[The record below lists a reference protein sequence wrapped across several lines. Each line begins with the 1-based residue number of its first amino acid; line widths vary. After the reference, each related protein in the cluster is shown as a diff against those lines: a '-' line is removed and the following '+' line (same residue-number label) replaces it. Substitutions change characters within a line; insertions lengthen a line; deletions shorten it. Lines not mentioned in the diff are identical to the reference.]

1 MKKILSKELII
12 GCSVIV
18 ALLILFFG
26 INYLKGINLFKP
38 ANFYT
43 VNYDNVAGLE
53 TAAAVTIDG
62 YKVGQVRDIEFNYD
76 NPGKIKVTLALNEN
90 LRIPED
96 SRALIESSLLGG
108 PSIIIKLGTSKKM
121 IPMGG
126 EIKGGINPGLM
137 SAVSDDI
144 LPQVTDMLPMLD
156 SLMINLNNTAYNVS
170 QLSGHPALAVSM
182 KRMDDIT
189 GNIAALSG
197 DLRNSLGTQVPGILR
212 HTSSIATSLDTMAN
226 NLATLSYQLKNM
238 PIDAT
243 MDDVAVVM
251 ENLRMVSANLNTLSQ
266 NLNNPDGTLGMLMRD
281 PKLYSNLNRV
291 TADIDSL
298 IVDIK
303 RNPKR
308 YISIKL
314 L

>member
-1 MKKILSKELII
+1 MKKIFSKELII
-12 GCSVIV
+12 GCCVIV

-53 TAAAVTIDG
+53 TAASVTIDG

-76 NPGKIKVTLALNEN
+76 HPGKIKVTLALNEN
-90 LRIPED
+90 LRVPED
-96 SRALIESSLLGG
+96 SHALIESSLLGG
-108 PSIIIKLGTSKKM
+108 PSIIIKLGTSNKM
-121 IPMGG
+121 IPLGG
-126 EIKGGINPGLM
+126 EIAGGLNPSM
-137 SAVSDDI
+137 MTSVSENI
-144 LPQVTDMLPMLD
+144 LPQVTDMLPMID
-156 SLMINLNNTAYNVS
+156 SLMVNLNNTAYNIS
-170 QLSGHPALAVSM
+170 KLSGDPALLTAVR
-182 KRMDDIT
+182 RMDNIT
-189 GNIAALSG
+189 GNVNALSA
-197 DLRNSLGTQVPGILR
+197 DLRQSLGTQVPAILR
-212 HTSSIATSLDTMAN
+212 NTNAVTIRLDSMVN
-226 NLATLSYQLKNM
+226 NLAHLSYQLKNL
-238 PIDAT
+238 PVDAT
-243 MDDVAVVM
+243 MDDISAIM
-251 ENLRMVSANLNTLSQ
+251 ANMRTVSTNLNTLSD
-266 NLNNPDGTLGMLMRD
+266 NLNNPNGTLGMLMRD
-281 PKLYSNLNRV
+281 PELYTQLNRV